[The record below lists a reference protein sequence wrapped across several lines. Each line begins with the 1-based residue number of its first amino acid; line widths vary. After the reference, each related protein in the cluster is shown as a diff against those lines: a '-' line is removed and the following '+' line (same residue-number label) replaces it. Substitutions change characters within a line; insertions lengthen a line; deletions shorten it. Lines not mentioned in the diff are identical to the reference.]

1 MGTKHLLTIKKK
13 KRSTQQVKMF
23 SFNEIKFSFQ
33 KHVLTHASSHPSN
46 EAGKIFQ
53 KTEAMVLYTSKLR
66 VTF

>member
-1 MGTKHLLTIKKK
+1 
-13 KRSTQQVKMF
+13 MF